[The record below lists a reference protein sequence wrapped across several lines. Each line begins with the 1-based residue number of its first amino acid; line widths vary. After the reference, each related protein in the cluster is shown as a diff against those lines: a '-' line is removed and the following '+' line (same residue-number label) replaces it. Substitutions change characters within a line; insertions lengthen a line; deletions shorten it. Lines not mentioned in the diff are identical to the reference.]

1 MPQLPELMNS
11 SNPNFPIRP
20 SEIDGYRAL
29 HLNKELPK
37 IRRYRWYARFVL
49 LLAPALAAGLVALD
63 VRNEWSPDLNRY
75 LPIGL
80 GLYALGAILL
90 CGVVGGAFQY
100 AFGGWREEFEQ
111 CRRSHLDGSANLVA
125 TRIAEAMGSDDGW
138 NWFRPGNWGDGYF
151 LTVGGCLVLIN
162 LTEDWIRYIVA
173 ESVRDLRY
181 DCRRVGS
188 TSQSESRAHT
198 IGAGDYLFTA
208 RTTVETTGQTVDSY
222 RHVIDIYT
230 TEPGAE
236 HLCADFGADEN
247 LAKRAYAC
255 LLPLSGRTHSSQM
268 TPFA

>member
-37 IRRYRWYARFVL
+37 IRRYRWYARLVL
-49 LLAPALAAGLVALD
+49 LLAPALAAGLIALD

-100 AFGGWREEFEQ
+100 AFGGWSEEFEQ

-151 LTVGGCLVLIN
+151 LTVGGCLVLIKFVQG
-162 LTEDWIRYIVA
+162 LTN
-173 ESVRDLRY
+173 
-181 DCRRVGS
+181 
-188 TSQSESRAHT
+188 SE
-198 IGAGDYLFTA
+198 IG
-208 RTTVETTGQTVDSY
+208 EITGQSANALRAMQFRALKAMRDNTNKCS
-222 RHVIDIYT
+222 
-230 TEPGAE
+230 
-236 HLCADFGADEN
+236 
-247 LAKRAYAC
+247 KRRN
-255 LLPLSGRTHSSQM
+255 LPLTRRLNSR
-268 TPFA
+268 PRNRPR